1 MAASTA
7 AGSTHII
14 LYIYIILYNQRLA
27 ASPRRA
33 CHSPGQGRGA
43 RESGR
48 RTGQARH
55 SKSEGVHQRLA
66 ESGAPRGQAHRRQGE
81 SARSRPPSRR
91 HARSRPPLPPCHPGR
106 GAPDGE
112 RGRGWDPPRRR
123 MPVRRGRGA
132 GAPQTGLERPLAPPL
147 TSPCSRLA
155 CGAPVAWR
163 REGAL
168 ALPPHVAMR
177 SREG

>member
-1 MAASTA
+1 MSVCQRLAASTA

-66 ESGAPRGQAHRRQGE
+66 ESGAPRGRRTADNK
-81 SARSRPPSRR
+81 ARAL
-91 HARSRPPLPPCHPGR
+91 AR
-106 GAPDGE
+106 
-112 RGRGWDPPRRR
+112 
-123 MPVRRGRGA
+123 
-132 GAPQTGLERPLAPPL
+132 APPL
-147 TSPCSRLA
+147 VAMLA
-155 CGAPVAWR
+155 RA
-163 REGAL
+163 
-168 ALPPHVAMR
+168 PPHVAMLAR
-177 SREG
+177 APPLAREGCAGWRDPRGAAPVSTRSDSERAGRSERAGVSDSE